1 MICYVVCLKA
11 AIAEGEF
18 SVERRRLELKPQGGK
33 VQAGEFQFAVP
44 VLPMAPEDAQGENC
58 SNKSLFGPPCLE
70 RDIGEGSLPH
80 VLQPFRGMF
89 LYGLKGLAPCSLSSA
104 AWQNSISRAMLPLS
118 SLFQKAEK
126 AWRNAYTSASP
137 CSVINAFQR
146 F

>member
-1 MICYVVCLKA
+1 MHNSMICYVVCLKA

-70 RDIGEGSLPH
+70 RDIVEGSLPH
-80 VLQPFRGMF
+80 VLQPFQRNVPIWSQGAGT
-89 LYGLKGLAPCSLSSA
+89 LLLVLCSLAEQHKQGHVTSEFI
-104 AWQNSISRAMLPLS
+104 ISKSREGMEKCLYLCI
-118 SLFQKAEK
+118 SLL
-126 AWRNAYTSASP
+126 RY
-137 CSVINAFQR
+137 
-146 F
+146 